1 MAQVNTIPPQAYTRD
16 TLVKAI
22 EWIGTQPPS
31 VRERANSADLVVSFY
46 LQARKTA
53 AGLEAP
59 ISHEHFKSDLRHLA
73 EDLKKFED
81 PSPSHSLSSPPTGS
95 NRSPS
100 YGYSAPTLE
109 MWPPKTEPLQA
120 PRAELRN
127 DARFFESSS
136 RFETAPHPHFE
147 KPPRFESVRAEPP
160 PAPQMPRAEPP
171 RAPQWPVD
179 ARSLQAAR
187 EIQERLNIGSETEAL
202 RMLVTLGLERARE
215 IFR

>member
-73 EDLKKFED
+73 EDLKKFEE

-100 YGYSAPTLE
+100 YGYSTSPLE
-109 MWPPKTEPLQA
+109 MWPPKAEPLRA
-120 PRAELRN
+120 PRTELRT
-127 DARFFESSS
+127 E
-136 RFETAPHPHFE
+136 
-147 KPPRFESVRAEPP
+147 PRFEIPL
-160 PAPQMPRAEPP
+160 PQERSEDPLRFEAARPEAMTHTPRIEQP

-187 EIQERLNIGSETEAL
+187 EIQERLNISSETEAL

-215 IFR
+215 LFR